1 MTDREGRNTL
11 AQSLRHL
18 VSGQITNDQFG
29 DAARIESDDAAI
41 HAVRD
46 QAWLLYSDLH
56 EHKLSGSNALSKSD
70 RRIAARFILFLQS
83 DLEYE
88 WPPHPFSGGV
98 GIILRLF
105 SLVLSL
111 GIIPYFVNK
120 RWKASGDFAVW
131 PFMRRI
137 DYEEVLNNPR
147 FFRGHAA

>member
-1 MTDREGRNTL
+1 MIDIEGRNTL

-18 VSGQITNDQFG
+18 VSGLITNDQFE
-29 DAARIESDDAAI
+29 DAARIESDDAVI

-56 EHKLSGSNALSKSD
+56 EHKLSGSDAVSKSD
-70 RRIAARFILFLQS
+70 RRIVARLILFLQS
-83 DLEYE
+83 DLDYE

-105 SLVLSL
+105 SFVISL
-111 GIIPYFVNK
+111 GIIPHYVNK

-137 DYEEVLNNPR
+137 DYEGVLNDPR